1 MQIEYDEDVFRPLAE
16 YQGNSLRIGT
26 ESLGRRFRIIR
37 DRGAGEME
45 LALSRDVA
53 MDLNMDF
60 GAVRAD
66 IDLGGIRLTRLEIN
80 TGASQT
86 QIDISE
92 PNSEA
97 MSRASMD
104 VGAAEFT
111 VRNLGNL
118 NTEVIEIDA
127 GIGEIDLD
135 FTGDWRQNARVS
147 VDMGLGSLVLRF
159 PRGLG
164 VRLVKDTFLTSLD
177 SEGLVKRGDAYYSL
191 DYDDAEYQITVDVD
205 AAFGSIRVAL
215 GELTVVFELPESATR
230 PTVALEHHFM
240 GGKRDDRFAADLL
253 SRRSRYPDRSRD
265 RALDPRYGSLHRIRP
280 CDLPVV
286 QGRTHPAGRVGG
298 SEGDRQA

>member
-1 MQIEYDEDVFRPLAE
+1 MGKNVSKWVWVTLVMGLSVVDAAQAQNRRTVTMSRQVEDEQELEVNVQYGAGRFSVGPAESGVLYHMQIEYDEDVFRPIAE
-16 YQGNSLRIGT
+16 YQDRSLQIGT
-26 ESLGRRFRIIR
+26 ESLGRHFWFRG
-37 DRGAGEME
+37 DRGAGKME

-86 QIDISE
+86 LIDISE
-92 PNSEA
+92 PNRET

-111 VRNLGNL
+111 VLNLGNL
-118 NTEVIEIDA
+118 NAEVIEIDA

-135 FTGDWRQNARVS
+135 FSGDWRQDTRVS
-147 VDMGLGSLVLRF
+147 IDMGIGSLVLRF

-164 VRLVKDTFLTSLD
+164 VRLVKNTFLTSLD

-205 AAFGSIRVAL
+205 AAFGSIRVAW
-215 GELTVVFELPESATR
+215 VN
-230 PTVALEHHFM
+230 
-240 GGKRDDRFAADLL
+240 
-253 SRRSRYPDRSRD
+253 
-265 RALDPRYGSLHRIRP
+265 
-280 CDLPVV
+280 
-286 QGRTHPAGRVGG
+286 
-298 SEGDRQA
+298 

>member
-1 MQIEYDEDVFRPLAE
+1 MPRNVSRWVWVTLVMGLSVVEAAQAQNRRTVTMSRQVENEQNLEVTVRYGAGRFSVGPAEAGVLYHMQIEYDEDVFRPLAE

-26 ESLGRRFRIIR
+26 ESLGRRLRFGR

-97 MSRASMD
+97 MSRANMD

-127 GIGEIDLD
+127 GIGEIDLG
-135 FTGDWRQNARVS
+135 FNGDWRQNARVS

-177 SEGLVKRGDAYYSL
+177 SEGLVKRGDVYYSL

-205 AAFGSIRVAL
+205 AAFGSIRVAW
-215 GELTVVFELPESATR
+215 VN
-230 PTVALEHHFM
+230 
-240 GGKRDDRFAADLL
+240 
-253 SRRSRYPDRSRD
+253 
-265 RALDPRYGSLHRIRP
+265 
-280 CDLPVV
+280 
-286 QGRTHPAGRVGG
+286 
-298 SEGDRQA
+298 

>member
-1 MQIEYDEDVFRPLAE
+1 MRKNVSRWVWVALVMVLSVVDAAQAQNHRTVTMSRQVENEQTLDVNVRYGAGRFSVGPAESGVLYHMQIEYDEDVFRPLAE
-16 YQGNSLRIGT
+16 YEGSSLRIGT
-26 ESLGRRFRIIR
+26 ESLGRRFRLIR
-37 DRGAGEME
+37 ERGAGEME

-53 MDLNMDF
+53 MDLNLDF
-60 GAVRAD
+60 GAVQAD

-205 AAFGSIRVAL
+205 AAFGSIRVAW
-215 GELTVVFELPESATR
+215 VN
-230 PTVALEHHFM
+230 
-240 GGKRDDRFAADLL
+240 
-253 SRRSRYPDRSRD
+253 
-265 RALDPRYGSLHRIRP
+265 
-280 CDLPVV
+280 
-286 QGRTHPAGRVGG
+286 
-298 SEGDRQA
+298 

>member
-1 MQIEYDEDVFRPLAE
+1 MRRNVSRWIGVALVVGLSVVDAAHGQSRRTVTMSRQVEDEQTLEVNVEYAAGRFSVGPAEAGVLYRMQIEYDEDVFEPLAE
-16 YQGNSLRIGT
+16 YRGSSLRIGV
-26 ESLGRRFRIIR
+26 ESLGRRIR
-37 DRGAGEME
+37 LRGDRAAGTME

-60 GAVRAD
+60 GAVRAE

-86 QIDISE
+86 LIDISE
-92 PNSEA
+92 PNPET
-97 MSRASMD
+97 MSKASMD

-118 NTEVIEIDA
+118 NTSVIEIDA
-127 GIGEIDLD
+127 GIGDIELG

-177 SEGLVKRGDAYYSL
+177 SEGLVKRGDQYYSL
-191 DYDDAEYQITVDVD
+191 DYDEAEYQITVDVD
-205 AAFGSIRVAL
+205 AAFGSIRVAW
-215 GELTVVFELPESATR
+215 V
-230 PTVALEHHFM
+230 
-240 GGKRDDRFAADLL
+240 D
-253 SRRSRYPDRSRD
+253 
-265 RALDPRYGSLHRIRP
+265 
-280 CDLPVV
+280 
-286 QGRTHPAGRVGG
+286 
-298 SEGDRQA
+298 

>member
-1 MQIEYDEDVFRPLAE
+1 MRKNLSGWVWVALVMVLTAVDAAQAQNRRTVTMSRQVENEQTLDVNVRYGAGHFSVGPAESGVLYHMQIEYDEDVFRPLAE
-16 YQGNSLRIGT
+16 YEGSSLRIGT
-26 ESLGRRFRIIR
+26 ESLGRRFRLIR
-37 DRGAGEME
+37 DWGAGEME
-45 LALSRDVA
+45 LVLSRDVA

-205 AAFGSIRVAL
+205 AAFGSIRVAW
-215 GELTVVFELPESATR
+215 VN
-230 PTVALEHHFM
+230 
-240 GGKRDDRFAADLL
+240 
-253 SRRSRYPDRSRD
+253 
-265 RALDPRYGSLHRIRP
+265 
-280 CDLPVV
+280 
-286 QGRTHPAGRVGG
+286 
-298 SEGDRQA
+298 

>member
-1 MQIEYDEDVFRPLAE
+1 MGKNVSRRVWVTLVMGLSVVDAAHGQSRKMVTLSRQVENEQTLDVNVQYGAGRFSVGPAEAGVLYHMRIEYDEDVFRPIAE
-16 YQGNSLRIGT
+16 YQDRSLQIGT
-26 ESLGRRFRIIR
+26 ESIGRRFRSIR

-86 QIDISE
+86 LIDISE
-92 PNSEA
+92 PNRET

-104 VGAAEFT
+104 VGAAQFT
-111 VRNLGNL
+111 VLNLGNL

-127 GIGEIDLD
+127 GIGEIDLG

-205 AAFGSIRVAL
+205 AAFGSIRVAW
-215 GELTVVFELPESATR
+215 VN
-230 PTVALEHHFM
+230 
-240 GGKRDDRFAADLL
+240 
-253 SRRSRYPDRSRD
+253 
-265 RALDPRYGSLHRIRP
+265 
-280 CDLPVV
+280 
-286 QGRTHPAGRVGG
+286 
-298 SEGDRQA
+298 

>member
-1 MQIEYDEDVFRPLAE
+1 MMRKSVARWVLVALVMCLSVVDAAHGQSWRTVTMSRQMEDEQSVDVDVRYGAGRLSVGPAEPGVLYHMQIEYDEDVFEPLAE
-16 YQGNSLRIGT
+16 YRGSRLRIGV
-26 ESLGRRFRIIR
+26 ESLGRRIR
-37 DRGAGEME
+37 LRRDATAGEME

-86 QIDISE
+86 AIDISE
-92 PNSEA
+92 PNPET

-118 NTEVIEIDA
+118 NTQVIEIDA
-127 GIGEIDLD
+127 GIGDIDLG

-177 SEGLVKRGDAYYSL
+177 SEGLVKRGDTYYSL

-205 AAFGSIRVAL
+205 AAFGIIRVAW
-215 GELTVVFELPESATR
+215 VN
-230 PTVALEHHFM
+230 
-240 GGKRDDRFAADLL
+240 
-253 SRRSRYPDRSRD
+253 
-265 RALDPRYGSLHRIRP
+265 
-280 CDLPVV
+280 
-286 QGRTHPAGRVGG
+286 
-298 SEGDRQA
+298 

>member
-1 MQIEYDEDVFRPLAE
+1 MGKNVSRWVWVALVMGLSVVDAAQAQNRRTVTMSRQVEDEQELEVNVRYGAGRFSVGPAESGVLYHMQIEYDEDVFRPIAE
-16 YQGNSLRIGT
+16 YQDRSLQIGT
-26 ESLGRRFRIIR
+26 ESLGRHFWFRR
-37 DRGAGEME
+37 DRGAGKME

-66 IDLGGIRLTRLEIN
+66 IDLGGMRLTRLEIN

-86 QIDISE
+86 LIDISE
-92 PNSEA
+92 PNRET

-111 VRNLGNL
+111 VLNLGNL

-127 GIGEIDLD
+127 GVGKIELG
-135 FTGDWRQNARVS
+135 FTGEWRRNARVS

-164 VRLVKDTFLTSLD
+164 VRLVMDTFLTSLD

-191 DYDDAEYQITVDVD
+191 DYDDTEYQITVDVD
-205 AAFGSIRVAL
+205 AAFGSIRVAW
-215 GELTVVFELPESATR
+215 VN
-230 PTVALEHHFM
+230 
-240 GGKRDDRFAADLL
+240 
-253 SRRSRYPDRSRD
+253 
-265 RALDPRYGSLHRIRP
+265 
-280 CDLPVV
+280 
-286 QGRTHPAGRVGG
+286 
-298 SEGDRQA
+298 

>member
-1 MQIEYDEDVFRPLAE
+1 MGKNVSKWVWVTLVMGLCVVDAAQAQNRRTVTMSRQVEDEQDLEVNVRYGAGRFSVGPAESGVLYHMQIEYDEDVFRPIAE
-16 YQGNSLRIGT
+16 YQDRSLEIGT
-26 ESLGRRFRIIR
+26 ESLGRRFWFGR
-37 DRGAGEME
+37 DRGAGKME

-60 GAVRAD
+60 GAVQAD

-86 QIDISE
+86 LIDISE
-92 PNSEA
+92 PNSET

-111 VRNLGNL
+111 VLNLGNL
-118 NTEVIEIDA
+118 NAEVIEIDA

-135 FTGDWRQNARVS
+135 FSGDCRQDTRVS
-147 VDMGLGSLVLRF
+147 VDMGIGSLVLRF

-164 VRLVKDTFLTSLD
+164 VRIVKDTFLTSLD

-205 AAFGSIRVAL
+205 AAFGSIRVAW
-215 GELTVVFELPESATR
+215 VN
-230 PTVALEHHFM
+230 
-240 GGKRDDRFAADLL
+240 
-253 SRRSRYPDRSRD
+253 
-265 RALDPRYGSLHRIRP
+265 
-280 CDLPVV
+280 
-286 QGRTHPAGRVGG
+286 
-298 SEGDRQA
+298 

>member
-1 MQIEYDEDVFRPLAE
+1 MGKNVSKWVWVTLVMGLCVVDAAQAQNRRTVTMSRQVEDEQNVEVDVQYGAGRFSVGPAESGVLYHMQIEYDEDVFRPIAE
-16 YQGNSLRIGT
+16 YQDRSLQIGT
-26 ESLGRRFRIIR
+26 ESLGRHFWFGR

-60 GAVRAD
+60 GAVQAD

-191 DYDDAEYQITVDVD
+191 DYDDAEYQITVNID
-205 AAFGSIRVAL
+205 AAFGSIRVAW
-215 GELTVVFELPESATR
+215 VN
-230 PTVALEHHFM
+230 
-240 GGKRDDRFAADLL
+240 
-253 SRRSRYPDRSRD
+253 
-265 RALDPRYGSLHRIRP
+265 
-280 CDLPVV
+280 
-286 QGRTHPAGRVGG
+286 
-298 SEGDRQA
+298 

>member
-1 MQIEYDEDVFRPLAE
+1 MRKNVSGWVWVAVVMVLSVVDAAQAQNRRTVTMSRQVENEQTLDVNVRYGAGRFSVGPAESGVLCHMQIEYDEDVFRPLAE
-16 YQGNSLRIGT
+16 YEGSSLRIGT
-26 ESLGRRFRIIR
+26 ESLGRRFRLIR

-53 MDLNMDF
+53 MDLNLDF
-60 GAVRAD
+60 GAVQAD
-66 IDLGGIRLTRLEIN
+66 IDLGGIHLTRLEIN

-92 PNSEA
+92 PNPET

-164 VRLVKDTFLTSLD
+164 LRLVKDTFLTSLD

-205 AAFGSIRVAL
+205 AAFGSIRVAW
-215 GELTVVFELPESATR
+215 VN
-230 PTVALEHHFM
+230 
-240 GGKRDDRFAADLL
+240 
-253 SRRSRYPDRSRD
+253 
-265 RALDPRYGSLHRIRP
+265 
-280 CDLPVV
+280 
-286 QGRTHPAGRVGG
+286 
-298 SEGDRQA
+298 